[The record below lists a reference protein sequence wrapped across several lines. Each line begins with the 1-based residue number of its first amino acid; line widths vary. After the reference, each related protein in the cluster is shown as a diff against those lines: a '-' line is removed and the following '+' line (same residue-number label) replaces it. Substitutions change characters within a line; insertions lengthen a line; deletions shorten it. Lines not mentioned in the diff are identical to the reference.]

1 MEPDLSFERKLGIVL
16 SRPIAY
22 LFFLIYLI
30 QSSVLVYFVYEYYDN
45 QELIAFQQKRISEL
59 EERLQILDIIQD
71 FQVGF
76 NDKEVGQ
83 LANTIY
89 DESKKYGYDP
99 RLLMAVI
106 LTESS
111 FRKGQTSQVGAK
123 GLMQI
128 KVRTG
133 ADVASRRGLNWKGD
147 KALFNP
153 AFNVK
158 VGSLYLF
165 ELILKFRDVKK
176 ALIAYNLGETE
187 LRHRLITGQ
196 KIPSQYLKKVLV
208 RYRELLKKYPD
219 V

>member
-1 MEPDLSFERKLGIVL
+1 MEPDLTFERKLGIVL

-30 QSSVLVYFVYEYYDN
+30 QSSVLVYFVYEYYEN
-45 QELIAFQQKRISEL
+45 QELIAFQQKRITEL
-59 EERLQILDIIQD
+59 EERLQILDIIED

-76 NDKEVGQ
+76 EDREVGQ

-99 RLLMAVI
+99 RLIMAVI

-111 FRKGQTSQVGAK
+111 FRKGQVSHVGAQ

-128 KVRTG
+128 KTRTG
-133 ADVASRRGLNWKGD
+133 NDVATRRGLDWRGD
-147 KALFNP
+147 RPLFDP

-165 ELILKFRDVKK
+165 ELILKFGDVKK

-196 KIPSQYLKKVLV
+196 KIPSRYLRKVMI
-208 RYRELLKKYPD
+208 RYRELVEKYPD